1 MNIKGLSTRDI
12 LSMDYNDIRKL
23 NEKEMKTLTSRL
35 VSTANKRI
43 RQLEK
48 TKHGKWSY
56 AYKKVKDM
64 GRKFSVRNKDLKQT
78 QQEFKNVKQFLEMKT
93 SSAKNWNKSMKEMEE
108 RVSNFTG
115 GESIQW
121 SDRTWSKYWEVY
133 RKFEENHGGTFKKG
147 DSDRWQE
154 KLTEMFFKGDK
165 RKGKVYFSEM
175 IESEWEDLQDNPED
189 FDEDEEDDGVELDY

>member
-1 MNIKGLSTRDI
+1 MNIKGLSTQDI
-12 LSMDYNDIRKL
+12 LSMDWNDVRKL
-23 NEKEMKTLTSRL
+23 TEKEMKQLTSRL
-35 VSTANKRI
+35 VSTANKRV

-93 SSAKNWNKSMKEMEE
+93 SSAKQWNKSMKQMEQ
-108 RVSNFTG
+108 RVANVT

-154 KLTEMFFKGDK
+154 RLTEMFFNSDK
-165 RKGKVYFSEM
+165 RKGKVYFEEM
-175 IESEWEDLQDNPED
+175 IEDAWEDMQDEPED
-189 FDEDEEDDGVELDY
+189 EDGVELDY